1 VGRLRGWVEAI
12 LLKGLKSQKVSDG
25 KALQVCAGPSA
36 ATNLLITNETKRIGE
51 THEARLGA
59 LLLLMFQL
67 VEQDVARSI
76 VLHHRT
82 VFRLLSVTESR

>member
-1 VGRLRGWVEAI
+1 
-12 LLKGLKSQKVSDG
+12 VSDG
-25 KALQVCAGPSA
+25 RALQVGACPSP
-36 ATNLLITNETKRIGE
+36 ATNLLITNETKRIRE
-51 THEARLGA
+51 THEAA
-59 LLLLMFQL
+59 EVSLLLLMFQL